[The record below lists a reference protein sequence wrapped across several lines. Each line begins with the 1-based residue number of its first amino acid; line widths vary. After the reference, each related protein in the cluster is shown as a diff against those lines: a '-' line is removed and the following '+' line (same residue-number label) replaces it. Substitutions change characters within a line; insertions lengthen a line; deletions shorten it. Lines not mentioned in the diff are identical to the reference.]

1 MPTLDRPAARHSR
14 IVVSAAVLV
23 SCLVWWAWFGANWRI
38 FLTLGPAGPGALLLF
53 AVVAAL
59 LAFLPP
65 VRRLAQL
72 VHDRLKNPT
81 ATTRRLM
88 AVVIAIV
95 STTYLAWTAFSQ
107 HRPRFP
113 IVHDEFSYLIGA
125 QMLARGRLWM

>member
-1 MPTLDRPAARHSR
+1 MSTLARPAGRSR
-14 IVVSAAVLV
+14 IVVGVAVV
-23 SCLVWWAWFGANWRI
+23 VACLVWWAWFGSNWRV

-65 VRRLAQL
+65 VRRLGQL

-81 ATTRRLM
+81 ATTRRFM
-88 AVVIAIV
+88 AVVVAIV
-95 STTYLAWTAFSQ
+95 STIYLAWTALAQ

-113 IVHDEFSYLIGA
+113 IVHDELSYLIGA
-125 QMLARGRLWM
+125 QM